1 MKKIEKSWQN
11 NGKRE
16 SKGEKTEREV
26 RLYLNFL
33 SELSLY
39 LFIYIFKPV
48 NLLKIVH
55 FYLYI
60 QKQVKTESTRK
71 LSNFNFQWT
80 KTLFQDIL
88 LKNIASLFLHFSR
101 AKDVISHL

>member
-33 SELSLY
+33 SELSLW
-39 LFIYIFKPV
+39 LFIYIQNGQFTQ
-48 NLLKIVH
+48 NRSFLFVH
-55 FYLYI
+55 SE
-60 QKQVKTESTRK
+60 TS
-71 LSNFNFQWT
+71 
-80 KTLFQDIL
+80 
-88 LKNIASLFLHFSR
+88 
-101 AKDVISHL
+101 